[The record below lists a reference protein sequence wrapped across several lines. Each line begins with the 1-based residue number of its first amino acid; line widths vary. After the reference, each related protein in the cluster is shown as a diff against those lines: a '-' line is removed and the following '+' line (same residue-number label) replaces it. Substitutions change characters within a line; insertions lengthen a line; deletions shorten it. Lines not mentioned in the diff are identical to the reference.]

1 MKIIML
7 GPPGAGKGTQA
18 QLLVE
23 KFKIPQIST
32 GDLLRKAVADGTKL
46 GKEAKGYM
54 DSGKLVPD
62 ELVLELVKER
72 IHEPDCKKGY
82 IMDGYPRNTKQAEAM
97 GKLDRMDI
105 VINIVVDTKE
115 LIDRLTARR
124 TCKKCNAI
132 YNLTGKPSKVPGKCD
147 VCGGDLYQRDD
158 DTAETVKKR
167 LATYKEQTEPLI
179 KYYKML
185 GILRD
190 IDASQGIEKTHEKIN
205 KALSGL

>member
-1 MKIIML
+1 
-7 GPPGAGKGTQA
+7 
-18 QLLVE
+18 LVE
-23 KFKIPQIST
+23 KYGIPQIST
-32 GDLLRKAVADGTKL
+32 GDLLRKAVADDTKL

-72 IHEPDCKKGY
+72 IRKPDCKKGY

-97 GKLDRMDI
+97 GKLDTMDV

-132 YNLTGKPSKVPGKCD
+132 YNLTGKPPKVPGKCD
-147 VCGGDLYQRDD
+147 ACAGDLYQRDD
-158 DTAETVKKR
+158 DTAETVKNR
-167 LATYKEQTEPLI
+167 LATYREQTEPLI
-179 KYYKML
+179 KYYKKL
-185 GILRD
+185 GLLRD

-205 KALSGL
+205 KALAGL